1 MTSIDARTL
10 ATALAVLEWTKSI
23 PPSAPHQ
30 PPLDYSV
37 ILDARI
43 AIKMTLES
51 LKFEVKK

>member
-10 ATALAVLEWTKSI
+10 ATALAVLEWTRTI

-30 PPLDYSV
+30 PPLDYST

-43 AIKMTLES
+43 AIRLALES
-51 LKFEVKK
+51 LKFEVQK

>member
-10 ATALAVLEWTKSI
+10 ATALAILEWSKTI
-23 PPSAPHQ
+23 PPSAQHQ

-43 AIKMTLES
+43 ALRLALES

>member
-10 ATALAVLEWTKSI
+10 ATALAILEWSKTI
-23 PPSAPHQ
+23 PPSAQHQ

-43 AIKMTLES
+43 ALRIALES